1 MVYEGIES
9 HEERVVV
16 TNSYVILL
24 YPVFVGVF
32 YLLVLLL
39 LGSAA
44 FQKFL
49 LSSFILIEDLA
60 QLSNVTFQNYDLL

>member
-16 TNSYVILL
+16 TNSFVVLF
-24 YPVFVGVF
+24 YPVFIGVF